1 MKFIVKQG
9 IIFHNLKEIGETVY
23 ISRIKY
29 VLSFIFASTLSVYL
43 SYPIHLF
50 N

>member
-1 MKFIVKQG
+1 MKFIVRQE
-9 IIFHNLKEIGETVY
+9 IIFHNLKGIGETVY

-29 VLSFIFASTLSVYL
+29 VLSFIFASTLSAYL
-43 SYPIHLF
+43 SPTIHLF